1 MKTIRILFVSVG
13 AFLFLSQQAIAQKG
27 TLQLNLNY
35 NYSIPVGG
43 FNTDL
48 VSNTSP
54 RGFTGALMY
63 TFNNKWDGGLAFGYQ
78 DYYQKYP
85 RAIYPLGKTQDIS
98 AVISNSIQTTPV
110 LVKVKYAFL
119 NTSSIRPYLS
129 AGAGANL
136 IDFKQYLG
144 EFGSDETSVGF
155 IAQGGIGVNLPFGK
169 LKTSGID
176 IGANYSY
183 APYKK
188 NKYNDLN
195 SVNLHAGV
203 YFQIK

>member
-35 NYSIPVGG
+35 HYSMPVGG

-63 TFNNKWDGGLAFGYQ
+63 TFNNNWDGGLAFGYQ

-136 IDFKQYLG
+136 I
-144 EFGSDETSVGF
+144 
-155 IAQGGIGVNLPFGK
+155 
-169 LKTSGID
+169 
-176 IGANYSY
+176 
-183 APYKK
+183 
-188 NKYNDLN
+188 
-195 SVNLHAGV
+195 
-203 YFQIK
+203 

>member
-1 MKTIRILFVSVG
+1 MKTIRILLASFCT
-13 AFLFLSQQAIAQKG
+13 LLLLSQQATAQKG
-27 TLQLNLNY
+27 TLKLNLNY
-35 NYSIPVGG
+35 NYSIPVSG
-43 FNTDL
+43 FNADL
-48 VSNTSP
+48 VSKASP

-63 TFNNKWDGGLAFGYQ
+63 TFNNKWDGGLAFGFQ
-78 DYYQKYP
+78 DYYQKYQ
-85 RAIYPLGKTQDIS
+85 RATYPLGKTQDIS

-110 LVKVKYAFL
+110 LVKVTYAPF
-119 NTSSIRPYLS
+119 NTPSIRPYLS

-144 EFGSDETSVGF
+144 EFGSDKASVGI
-155 IAQGGIGVNLPFGK
+155 IAQCGLGVTLPFGK

-176 IGANYSY
+176 VGANYSY

-188 NKYNDLN
+188 NGYQDLN
-195 SVNLHAGV
+195 AVNLHAGI